1 MIRRHSAHAF
11 TLVELLVVIGIF
23 AVLLALLLP
32 AVMRARDAAART
44 QCTNNLHQIGLAL
57 HNYHDAFSSLPPGVR
72 PLRDSELY
80 PFLSWNARLLP
91 FLEQSNLWQDTV
103 QAFAQQRSFYLN
115 PPHTGFSMDMPVF
128 SCPADPRSH
137 AKPIFVTESIGYTDY
152 LGVEGTDQ
160 FAADGVLYL
169 DSRVRMLDITD
180 GTSTTLAVGERPPSA
195 DGWLGW
201 WYGGTG
207 QHRDGSAEMVLGV
220 AERNESELSFGV
232 GCPPG
237 PYQFGPG
244 RASNQCDTFHF
255 WSPHIGGG
263 ANFLFAD
270 GSVHFLSYSSA
281 SIMPALATRSSRE
294 SVVLPD

>member
-1 MIRRHSAHAF
+1 MMARRHSSPGF
-11 TLVELLVVIGIF
+11 TLIELLVVIGIF
-23 AVLLALLLP
+23 AVLLAMLLP
-32 AVMRARDAAART
+32 AVMRVRDAASRT

-57 HNYHDAFSSLPPGVR
+57 HSYHGAYSIFPPGVR
-72 PLRDSELY
+72 PLLDAEPY

-91 FLEQSNLWQDTV
+91 FLEQSNLWHITE
-103 QAFAQQRSFYLN
+103 QAFAESRFFYLN
-115 PPHTGFSMDMPVF
+115 PPHIGFSMDMPVF

-137 AKPIFVTESIGYTDY
+137 ANPILVAETVGYTDY

-160 FAADGVLYL
+160 FAHDGILFL
-169 DSRVRMLDITD
+169 DSRVHMTDITD
-180 GTSTTLAVGERPPSA
+180 GTSTTLLVGERPPSA

-220 AERNESELSFGV
+220 RERNDSQINFGAS
-232 GCPPG
+232 CPPG

-244 RASNQCDTFHF
+244 RAGNQCDFLHF
-255 WSPHIGGG
+255 WSPHIGG

-270 GSVHFLSYSSA
+270 GSVHFLPYSA
-281 SIMPALATRSSRE
+281 APIMPALATRSGQE
-294 SVVLPD
+294 SVTLPD